1 MNNPIKNIKWKILV
15 STCLLWLQT
24 RYDWK
29 SKPQDNLI
37 KILKER
43 DFMFY
48 CPEQGWWLPTPRIPA
63 EIEPGKTAKD
73 IIEWNAKI
81 LNKNWEDVTEQYLK
95 WAYDM
100 LELCKKFNISI
111 VILKSKSP
119 SCWYW
124 KVYDW
129 TFSWKLISW
138 NWITAELLEQNWIKI
153 FLETDFI

>member
-15 STCLLWLQT
+15 STCLLWLKT

-29 SKPQDNLI
+29 SKPQENLI
-37 KILKER
+37 EILKER

-48 CPEQGWWLPTPRIPA
+48 CPEQWWGLPTPRIPA
-63 EIEPGKTAKD
+63 EIEPWKTAKD
-73 IIEWNAKI
+73 ILEWKGKI
-81 LNKNWEDVTEQYLK
+81 LNKSWEDVTKEYLK

-119 SCWYW
+119 SCWYG

-129 TFSWKLISW
+129 TFSWNLISW
-138 NWITAELLEQNWIKI
+138 NWITAELLEQNNIKI
-153 FLETDFI
+153 FTENDFS